1 MVKVIIKPQNIVVE
15 VDKGTLLIDALRK
28 AIPWFPSPCGGFGIC
43 GKCKVKILRGNI
55 SSPAANEKL
64 LKIIDEGFRLAC
76 LTTVEGDVEVEVPY
90 TKPVIYPII
99 SSIDVKIPIK
109 PWIKWYIGE
118 FKKPLSITSK
128 PADKYLVKN
137 IEASYMDYRA
147 LKELKGQAFGR
158 TLTVLSYENI
168 VYRIDHYPHEPLGL
182 AVDLGTTKIA
192 GYLISMVSGE
202 TIAEGF
208 VLNPQSKYG
217 DDIISRITAALNSK
231 EVFSDM
237 RKIVIKA
244 IDELAVKLAS
254 EAKHPV
260 SDIVAVSIVGNTVMQ
275 HILLNLDLGSLA
287 YAPYVPKVST
297 AVISEG
303 EELGFIVLRRALFY
317 IAPVIAGYVGGDAV
331 ATLLTTIYL
340 KPRLP
345 ALVVDVGTNAEIGLI
360 FEDKIVVASAPAGP
374 AIEGHITSGTKG
386 INGAIHDVEATI
398 TKDRVKFKLR
408 ILGNTKPSGISG
420 SGAIS
425 LISEMLRI
433 GILSPTGKLL
443 VSHRDY
449 KGVKYVKIAE
459 GRSGPI
465 VFTQL
470 DVRELQKAKSAIQ
483 TTWKLMLEDEGL
495 VENDLGSVFIAGSFG
510 SSIKPKHAV
519 RVGLLPK
526 VDLGKIFTL
535 GNAAGAGAKLM
546 LLNEEVRRRGEEI
559 ALKAEYRAYAST
571 ERFRRLWIKNLNF
584 S

>member
-1 MVKVIIKPQNIVVE
+1 MVKVIVKPQNIVVE

-43 GKCKVKILRGNI
+43 GKCKVRILRGNVG
-55 SSPAANEKL
+55 SPAANEKL

-99 SSIDVKIPIK
+99 STIDVKIPIN
-109 PWIKWYIGE
+109 PWIKWCIGE
-118 FKKPLSITSK
+118 FKKPLSVTSK
-128 PADKYLVKN
+128 PADKCLVKN
-137 IEASYMDYRA
+137 IKASYISYKA
-147 LKELKGQAFGR
+147 LKELKRQVFGKK
-158 TLTVLSYENI
+158 LTILSYENT
-168 VYRIDHYPHEPLGL
+168 VYRIDHYPHDPIGL
-182 AVDLGTTKIA
+182 AIDLGTTKIA
-192 GYLISMVSGE
+192 GYLINMVSGE

-208 VLNPQSKYG
+208 VLNPQLKYG

-231 EVFSDM
+231 EAFNAM
-237 RKIVIKA
+237 RRITIRA

-254 EAKHPV
+254 EARCPV
-260 SDIVAVSIVGNTVMQ
+260 SDIVATSIVGNTVMQ
-275 HILLNLDLGSLA
+275 HILLNLDLESLA
-287 YAPYVPKVST
+287 HAPYVPKVST

-303 EELGFIVLRRALFY
+303 EELGFTILRKALFY
-317 IAPVIAGYVGGDAV
+317 VAPVIAGYVGGDAI
-331 ATLLTTIYL
+331 ATLLTVIYL
-340 KPRLP
+340 NPKLP

-360 FEDKIVVASAPAGP
+360 FKDKIVVASAPAGP

-386 INGAIHDVEATI
+386 INGAIYDVKAVVVEN
-398 TKDRVKFKLR
+398 RVGFKLR

-425 LISEMLRI
+425 LISEMLKI
-433 GILSPTGKLL
+433 GALSPTGKLL
-443 VSHRDY
+443 TGECDR
-449 KGVKYVKIAE
+449 KGIKYVKLAE
-459 GRSGPI
+459 GISGPI

-483 TTWKLMLEDEGL
+483 TTWELMLEDEGL
-495 VENDLGSVFIAGSFG
+495 SEKALSSIFIAGSFG

-519 RVGLLPK
+519 RIGLLPK
-526 VDLGKIFTL
+526 VDLRKIFTL

-546 LLNEEVRRRGEEI
+546 LLSEEARRKGEEI
-559 ALKAEYRAYAST
+559 AFKAEYRAYAST
-571 ERFRRLWIKNLNF
+571 EKFKKSWIKNLNF